1 MRKQEKEQQKR
12 RADAEGR
19 VKTGK
24 KQQKKWSANADG
36 RGETRQ
42 GRKE

>member
-12 RADAEGR
+12 RADAERG